1 MFNITINVRP
11 TTTTNNITKAE
22 DKPKKEKVTVK
33 VVTWVGAIAAVVA
46 CAKPQTQNPSSSGRG
61 SLMSGGERRCEM
73 GL

>member
-46 CAKPQTQNPSSSGRG
+46 CANDALDFLQRLGILG
-61 SLMSGGERRCEM
+61 
-73 GL
+73 

>member
-11 TTTTNNITKAE
+11 ITKAE

-46 CAKPQTQNPSSSGRG
+46 CANDALEFLQRLGILG
-61 SLMSGGERRCEM
+61 
-73 GL
+73 